1 MKKPKRWIF
10 FYQKSGH
17 TISEY
22 VTCVG
27 TGSVIPVDGRLRN
40 ASVEFRVTH
49 GYYPIPKAAVAFAIH
64 YGERIL
70 DARRRTPIRLL
81 SDKRNN
87 ED

>member
-1 MKKPKRWIF
+1 MRKLKRWIV
-10 FYQKSGH
+10 FYQYSGH
-17 TISEY
+17 TIPEY
-22 VTCVG
+22 IECVG

-40 ASVEFRVTH
+40 ASVEFRITH
-49 GYYPIPKAAVAFAIH
+49 GYYPIPKRAVAFAIH
-64 YGERIL
+64 YGERLL